1 MTNGQL
7 LGLARLGVARRL
19 EELNLELKT
28 LRAFLA
34 GRPERSTAV
43 VRRRKRPVWSAAQRR
58 AVSVRMKKYW
68 AARRKSS

>member
-7 LGLARLGVARRL
+7 LGLARLGAARRL
-19 EELNLELKT
+19 EELNREVKA

-34 GRPERSTAV
+34 DRRPRSTAV
-43 VRRRKRPVWSAAQRR
+43 GRRRKRPVWTAAQRK

-68 AARRKSS
+68 AARRKKA